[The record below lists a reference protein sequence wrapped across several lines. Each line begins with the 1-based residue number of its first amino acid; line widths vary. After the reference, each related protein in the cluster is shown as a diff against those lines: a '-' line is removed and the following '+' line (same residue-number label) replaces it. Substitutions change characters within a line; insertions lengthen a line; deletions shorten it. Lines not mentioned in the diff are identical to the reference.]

1 MGSAISSGPAG
12 YDERLTLPLWWWVAG
27 LPTATLLAA
36 EAHLG
41 YDGVRSWLPYAVAL
55 PLAAA
60 VLWHVGR
67 VRVQLRDGELHVDDA
82 HIPLDDLGEV
92 VAVDAA
98 AKRRLLG
105 RDGDPAAFVVHRP
118 WIPGALVA
126 RVTDPRDSTPYWL
139 VSTRQPEL
147 LAARIREA
155 RATTHSPEPHTAT
168 E

>member
-1 MGSAISSGPAG
+1 VGSATSGGPAG

-27 LPTATLLAA
+27 LATAALLAA

-41 YDGVRSWLPYAVAL
+41 YDGIRSWLPYVVAL
-55 PLAAA
+55 PLSAA
-60 VLWHVGR
+60 VLWRLGR

-92 VAVDAA
+92 VAVDATT
-98 AKRRLLG
+98 KRRLLG
-105 RDGDPAAFVVHRP
+105 PDGDPAAFVVHRP

-126 RVTDPRDSTPYWL
+126 GVTDPRDSTPYWL
-139 VSTRQPEL
+139 VSTRRPEL

-155 RATTHSPEPHTAT
+155 RATTLAT
-168 E
+168 EPETAPE